1 MNELEDYVL
10 ELMDVWKIYKNGDEV
25 IHALTNIN
33 YAFKKGSF
41 NIIHGPSGSGKS
53 TLIRIIGLLE
63 STTLGKVFLN
73 GKDTSDLSQNERN
86 SIINEDIGFIFR
98 SSNLLPTLNA
108 IENLTLPMN
117 SSDNEKA
124 TKILDMVGFND
135 YKKFPS
141 EMSNEESIRV
151 SIARAMVNN
160 HSLIIADEPTGD
172 LHWNESEVIMELLK
186 ELTKTKK
193 LTIIIT
199 TNNGKLAK
207 YNELIEIVDGTFVN
221 NK

>member
-1 MNELEDYVL
+1 MIGLEDYVL
-10 ELMDVWKIYKNGDEV
+10 ELNDVWKIYKNGNEV
-25 IHALTNIN
+25 IHSLTNIN
-33 YAFKKGSF
+33 HAFKKGSF

-63 STTLGKVFLN
+63 STTLGKVFIN

-98 SSNLLPTLNA
+98 GSNLLPTLNA
-108 IENLTLPMN
+108 VENLTLPMN
-117 SSDNEKA
+117 SSDKEKA
-124 TKILDMVGFND
+124 TEILDMVGFNE

-186 ELTKTKK
+186 ELNRTNK

-207 YNELIEIVDGTFVN
+207 YNELIEIVDGKFVN